1 MLSVDHSCVHS
12 VVIPQKAKKLSTSQA
27 IVIHRVKVICQNWW
41 SIIDRSNWYY
51 SATLVPQNIRHQAA
65 LPGEY
70 DKEWCLLNT
79 ATMAIFVFRSRRRS
93 HCLSIDILGR

>member
-12 VVIPQKAKKLSTSQA
+12 VLNPQAKKLSTSQA
-27 IVIHRVKVICQNWW
+27 TVIHQVKVICQN
-41 SIIDRSNWYY
+41 RSVELVLLSNS
-51 SATLVPQNIRHQAA
+51 SASTIQHQAA

-79 ATMAIFVFRSRRRS
+79 AAMAIFAFCSRRRS
-93 HCLSIDILGR
+93 HCLLIDTLGR